1 MKIID
6 LKIPGTIFSS
16 PISTNEIELKNYGE
30 VTFLIESGEGTEGI
44 TTVIVQGRSGTDG
57 ELINVP
63 FLFAEKNDEFVEVN
77 EEGQEITIGG
87 TSGAVKFYRVK
98 VTDGLLA
105 SKEVD
110 RIKLNLT
117 EVDGS
122 TVVGAIYAILDDP
135 RYSE

>member
-16 PISTNEIELKNYGE
+16 PISTTEIELKNYGE

-63 FLFAEKNDEFVEVN
+63 FLFAEKNDEFIEVN

-87 TSGAVKFYRVK
+87 TTGAVKFYRVK
-98 VTDGLLA
+98 VTDMLLA
-105 SKEVD
+105 SKDVD

-122 TVVGAIYAILDDP
+122 TVVGAIYAILDKP

>member
-1 MKIID
+1 MERPLD
-6 LKIPGTIFSS
+6 
-16 PISTNEIELKNYGE
+16 
-30 VTFLIESGEGTEGI
+30 
-44 TTVIVQGRSGTDG
+44 
-57 ELINVP
+57 VP
-63 FLFAEKNDEFVEVN
+63 FLFAEKNNELVEV
-77 EEGQEITIGG
+77 EESGKTITVGG

-98 VTDGLLA
+98 VSDMLLA

-117 EVDGS
+117 KIDGS

>member
-6 LKIPGTIFSS
+6 LKVPGTIFSS
-16 PISTNEIELKNYGE
+16 PISTSEIELKNYGE

-57 ELINVP
+57 EYTNVA
-63 FLFAEKNDEFVEVN
+63 FLFAEKNGEFTEVE
-77 EEGQEITIGG
+77 ESGKAITIGG

-98 VTDGLLA
+98 VTDMLLA

-117 EVDGS
+117 AVDGS
-122 TVVGAIYAILDDP
+122 TVVGAIYAILDKP